1 MLYTKESDQKH
12 GHKYEHPQEYCVEKR
27 DGTLFLDVIRSNYE
41 LREWRFGRDI
51 LGKAMENAFI
61 ANTDIELYNTLIVRP
76 NFLSCE
82 IHSRARTL
90 SLSLSLSLLF
100 NLTIIIMG
108 NVSDIDPRK
117 GRYPSG
123 HHGRFWLHGH

>member
-1 MLYTKESDQKH
+1 
-12 GHKYEHPQEYCVEKR
+12 
-27 DGTLFLDVIRSNYE
+27 

-61 ANTDIELYNTLIVRP
+61 ANTDIELYNTLIVRL

-90 SLSLSLSLLF
+90 STL
-100 NLTIIIMG
+100 
-108 NVSDIDPRK
+108 
-117 GRYPSG
+117 
-123 HHGRFWLHGH
+123 